1 MDKLQKY
8 AKYYDED
15 KFLKKLKKLAVRL
28 GEEMVVRVL
37 MLYFVLVS
45 GKVPLKIRL
54 LIIAAFGYLIMPS
67 DLVSDFIPAMGFADD
82 VAFLAYTYD
91 QTVKYMDKNVRKKAE
106 EKLQSWFPLQSGKQN
121 KPMAKPFTIR

>member
-8 AKYYDED
+8 KKYYDEE

-28 GEEMVVRVL
+28 GEEMVIRVL

-54 LIIAAFGYLIMPS
+54 LIIVAFGYLIMPA

-82 VAFLAYTYD
+82 VTFLAYTYD
-91 QTVKYMDKNVRKKAE
+91 QTVKYMDKSVRKKAE
-106 EKLQSWFPLQSGKQN
+106 EKLQSWFPVKTNTRN
-121 KPMAKPFTIR
+121 KPMDKPFTIR

>member
-8 AKYYDED
+8 EKYYDEET
-15 KFLKKLKKLAVRL
+15 FLKKLKKLAVRL
-28 GEEMVVRVL
+28 GEEMVIRVL

-54 LIIAAFGYLIMPS
+54 LIIAAFGYLIMPA

-82 VAFLAYTYD
+82 VTFLAYTYD
-91 QTVKYMDKNVRKKAE
+91 QTVKYMDKSVRKKAE
-106 EKLQSWFPLQSGKQN
+106 EKLQSWFPVKTNTRN
-121 KPMAKPFTIR
+121 KPMDKPFTIR